1 MSTKMRRFSRRE
13 EELVDGMI
21 QSISRNISL
30 AESYGDEARD
40 IGWSVF
46 LSVYGKYPA
55 WFLWTGAGGWARAYL
70 GIQEELLAF
79 KAGIN
84 PVTTRCPW
92 TSLWAERARRPGSI
106 CFRHAMETSRCM
118 FAFRTIWRGCRR
130 MSNGW
135 RGRSRTDTA

>member
-55 WFLWTGAGGWARAYL
+55 WFLWTGAA
-70 GIQEELLAF
+70 
-79 KAGIN
+79 AGQG
-84 PVTTRCPW
+84 PTW
-92 TSLWAERARRPGSI
+92 
-106 CFRHAMETSRCM
+106 
-118 FAFRTIWRGCRR
+118 
-130 MSNGW
+130 
-135 RGRSRTDTA
+135 RSRRNCLPSKRG

>member
-70 GIQEELLAF
+70 EIQEELLTF

-84 PVTTRCPW
+84 SSYYTV
-92 TSLWAERARRPGSI
+92 SLDQPLG
-106 CFRHAMETSRCM
+106 
-118 FAFRTIWRGCRR
+118 G
-130 MSNGW
+130 
-135 RGRSRTDTA
+135 

>member
-70 GIQEELLAF
+70 EIQEELLAF
-79 KAGIN
+79 KAGALPYAAGTVQKFCAWHEKTPFN
-84 PVTTRCPW
+84 
-92 TSLWAERARRPGSI
+92 A
-106 CFRHAMETSRCM
+106 
-118 FAFRTIWRGCRR
+118 
-130 MSNGW
+130 
-135 RGRSRTDTA
+135 GRLYKFSMK